1 MFNVN
6 IKLFGYKDL
15 FNHFIRLNVKK
26 KFPNRLLLTGQDGI
40 GKTTFAFHL
49 TNYLLSENEK
59 TKYIQELNQI
69 NPDSVSNNLV
79 TKNSHPNFF
88 LIFKNDDKQ
97 NIDVEQIRSMISFLN
112 KSSFNNLKKIIL
124 IDGVENLNNS
134 SSNSLLKSL
143 EESNDKNYFI
153 LTHNINKKI
162 KDTIRSRC
170 LNYKLNFNYLE
181 NKNIINEY
189 FNTNLYDNLNNDFKT
204 YIISPK
210 FLINHI
216 FFCQENEIDIQ
227 SFSTKKIIKFIVE
240 NKSYKKFKFVSDNF
254 QSYIELYFINL
265 YFSTKEIKYYEL
277 FLKNVEENNLIKKFN
292 LDLDSFFIKFQNKY
306 IN

>member
-170 LNYKLNFNYLE
+170 LNYKLNFNYFE

-216 FFCQENEIDIQ
+216 FFCQENNIDIQ

-240 NKSYKKFKFVSDNF
+240 NKSFKKFKFVSDNF

>member
-112 KSSFNNLKKIIL
+112 KSSFNNLKK
-124 IDGVENLNNS
+124 NNS
-134 SSNSLLKSL
+134 N
-143 EESNDKNYFI
+143 
-153 LTHNINKKI
+153 
-162 KDTIRSRC
+162 
-170 LNYKLNFNYLE
+170 
-181 NKNIINEY
+181 
-189 FNTNLYDNLNNDFKT
+189 
-204 YIISPK
+204 
-210 FLINHI
+210 
-216 FFCQENEIDIQ
+216 
-227 SFSTKKIIKFIVE
+227 
-240 NKSYKKFKFVSDNF
+240 
-254 QSYIELYFINL
+254 
-265 YFSTKEIKYYEL
+265 
-277 FLKNVEENNLIKKFN
+277 
-292 LDLDSFFIKFQNKY
+292 
-306 IN
+306 